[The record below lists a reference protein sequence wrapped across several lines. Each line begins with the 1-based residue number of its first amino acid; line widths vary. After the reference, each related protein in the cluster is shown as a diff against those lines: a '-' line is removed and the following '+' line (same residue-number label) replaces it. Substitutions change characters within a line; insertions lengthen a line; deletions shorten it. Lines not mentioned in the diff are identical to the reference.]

1 MKWKA
6 ALSLIISITSFAYS
20 QKIDEEAAIKK
31 LLEKESSTW
40 RAKDVKGH
48 TDCWHVQPYSRILV
62 SLPNGQTID
71 VPPTAM
77 QNEKPESMGNGG
89 FAVNSNYKMSI
100 HKNNAWVSHDEL
112 STDAEG
118 KRTWSYEIRLLE
130 KIKGQWKL
138 VGQSL
143 HIYKKE

>member
-48 TDCWHVQPYSRILV
+48 TDCWHIQPYSRILV

-71 VPPTAM
+71 VSPTAM

-89 FAVNSNYKMSI
+89 FAVNSNYKMNI
-100 HKNNAWVSHDEL
+100 NKNNAWVSHDEL

>member
-40 RAKDVKGH
+40 RAKDVKVH
-48 TDCWHVQPYSRILV
+48 TDCWHIQPYSRILV

-100 HKNNAWVSHDEL
+100 NKNNAWVSHDEL

>member
-89 FAVNSNYKMSI
+89 FAVNSNYKMNI
-100 HKNNAWVSHDEL
+100 NKNNAWVSHDEL

-130 KIKGQWKL
+130 KIKGEWKL